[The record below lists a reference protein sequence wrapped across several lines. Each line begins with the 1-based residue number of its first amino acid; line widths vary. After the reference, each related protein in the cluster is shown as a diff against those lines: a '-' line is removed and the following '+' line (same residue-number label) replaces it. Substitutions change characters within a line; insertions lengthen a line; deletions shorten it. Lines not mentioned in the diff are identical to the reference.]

1 MTTDELELLKVRSVD
16 GTQIACWRGGH
27 GLPLILVH
35 GTAADHTRWATVLPG
50 LRERFTVWAVDR
62 RGRGASGDAAAAY
75 ALQREAD
82 DLVAVIGAV
91 GEPVTLLGHSY
102 GANCAVEAVRRT
114 PTVSGLILYEPGFT
128 EAWFAP
134 PGLIARLDALLA
146 AGDGDAAVA
155 TFMREVP
162 RVPPEQLELM
172 RERPSWPGRV
182 KGAHTIPRE
191 LRAIEGF
198 RFEPAQ
204 FREVTTTDTD
214 SARWRHTPGAAT
226 AGTHGRG
233 RAGQQHPAGIT
244 RSTAHRHGHR
254 AGYVLRRSDPVR
266 GRSRPGVNISGPSR
280 EHPPFNSLHGPN
292 DRRGRARPVSP
303 NQGSH

>member
-198 RFEPAQ
+198 HFEPAQ
-204 FREVTTTDTD
+204 FREVTTPTLILLGGDTPPEQQRPGRMLAAALAN
-214 SARWRHTPGAAT
+214 STLRVLPGQRHTAMDTAPDMFCAEVIQFAADPG
-226 AGTHGRG
+226 
-233 RAGQQHPAGIT
+233 PA
-244 RSTAHRHGHR
+244 
-254 AGYVLRRSDPVR
+254 
-266 GRSRPGVNISGPSR
+266 
-280 EHPPFNSLHGPN
+280 
-292 DRRGRARPVSP
+292 
-303 NQGSH
+303 